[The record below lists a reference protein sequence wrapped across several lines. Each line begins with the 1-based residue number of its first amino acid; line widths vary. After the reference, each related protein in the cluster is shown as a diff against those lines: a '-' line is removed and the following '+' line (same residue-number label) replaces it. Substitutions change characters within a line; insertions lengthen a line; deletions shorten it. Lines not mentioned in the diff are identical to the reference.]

1 MPYKEFKIEKLYYTI
16 GEVAD
21 LLGESTSLVRF
32 WSEKFSSHIKPE
44 RNKKG
49 NRKFSSDDVKTL
61 KTIHY
66 LVKER
71 GMTLEGAQAR
81 LKNNKEGSD
90 LRAEV
95 VSRLTAIKQELL
107 DIQKGLIA
115 EDNEG

>member
-21 LLGESTSLVRF
+21 LLGENTSLVRF
-32 WSEKFSSHIKPE
+32 WSDKFSSHIKPE

-49 NRKFSSDDVKTL
+49 NRKYSAEDLKTL

-90 LRAEV
+90 NRAEV
-95 VSRLTAIKQELL
+95 VTRLNAIKQELL
-107 DIQKGLIA
+107 EIHKGLSA
-115 EDNEG
+115 GDES

>member
-21 LLGESTSLVRF
+21 LLGENTSLVRF
-32 WSEKFSSHIKPE
+32 WSDKFSSYIKPE

-49 NRKFSSDDVKTL
+49 NRKYSAEDVKTL

-90 LRAEV
+90 NRAEV
-95 VSRLTAIKQELL
+95 VTRLTAIKQELL
-107 DIQKGLIA
+107 EIHKGLSV
-115 EDNEG
+115 EDES